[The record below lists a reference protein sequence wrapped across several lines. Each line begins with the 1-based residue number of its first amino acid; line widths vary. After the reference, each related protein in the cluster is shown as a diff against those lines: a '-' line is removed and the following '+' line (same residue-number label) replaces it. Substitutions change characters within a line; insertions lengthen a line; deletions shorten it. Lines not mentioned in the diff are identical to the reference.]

1 MTVEERVGENK
12 DERKSVLV
20 GIKINGNSREL
31 LNWALAKVA
40 EPGDRV
46 VALHVCQYSDLDKEN
61 SSAILS
67 TLDDYLA
74 VYEGFCSVKK
84 INLVGQISQ
93 GNSIRKVLVREMK
106 LCHATALIVG
116 IRKSNA
122 LGCPLSLARYCAKR
136 LPATTSVLAIH
147 KGKIVFQ
154 KNSTKRLSGLTGDP
168 RPSICSSLD
177 LTLGDDSKVLNPSHK
192 EIPNIGLSRVAQV
205 ENLAPQ
211 TDQDSNDSGQDLK
224 QVTLELDSPPTEK
237 DDIMKTDDTE
247 TGSLSS
253 SASKSSIDL
262 ESVEEIEDGNYHH
275 AREQIDEVSSSISL
289 LIRKLPDS
297 TPGWPLL
304 RKAVSAN
311 PEVFKG
317 TEARKISV
325 VQWVMRLPNRSSSF
339 SSQLQIG
346 LEPYRGE
353 YHESGGEKS
362 ARSSL
367 SAWFELPRE
376 LEMLFS
382 TNSTKCRVFSHKEVQ
397 SSMTQ
402 FSPGKGHKTVLPWDV
417 RFKVAV
423 GVAEALTFLHSSCSR
438 PIIHRDVKSSNI
450 LLSNEFEPQLSDFG
464 LALWAPTS
472 SACVTYSDVVGT
484 FGYLA
489 PEYFMYGKVSVKI
502 DVYSFG
508 VVLLE
513 LLSGRKPI
521 DTENPKGQESLVMW
535 ATPKLE
541 TGYATELLDP
551 KLGREYDENQ
561 MRQMVLAATLCVTK
575 TAQHRPEM
583 SQILKLLLGVEDVV
597 EWAKSEVNVPK
608 ETDLQDEEAYPVRGF
623 PSHHIDLTLLE
634 ADDDA
639 TSLSSIEQNHH
650 HSLEDYLRG
659 RLSGSSIFD

>member
-402 FSPGKGHKTVLPWDV
+402 FSPENLIGKGGCSQVYKGCLPNGQPVAIKRSKSSKKSWKDFLLEVEILTSLKHKHITHLIGVCVENSDLISIYKFLSRGSLEENLHGKGHKTVLPWDV

-535 ATPKLE
+535 VRTFPFLM
-541 TGYATELLDP
+541 TE
-551 KLGREYDENQ
+551 
-561 MRQMVLAATLCVTK
+561 
-575 TAQHRPEM
+575 
-583 SQILKLLLGVEDVV
+583 
-597 EWAKSEVNVPK
+597 
-608 ETDLQDEEAYPVRGF
+608 
-623 PSHHIDLTLLE
+623 HINT
-634 ADDDA
+634 
-639 TSLSSIEQNHH
+639 TQ
-650 HSLEDYLRG
+650 Y
-659 RLSGSSIFD
+659 